1 MTTHHHHPA
10 PTVDPVCGMTV
21 DPATARGGHHA
32 HAGRTYYFCNPR
44 CREKFAAAPESF
56 LAPRPAAPA
65 IDPVCGMTVDPA
77 AARGGHHAHAGR
89 TYYFCNPRCREK
101 FAAAPESFLAPRP
114 APAEVPGGEYTCPMH
129 PEVVQVGPGTCPIC
143 GMALEP
149 KVPSLEEGENP
160 ELVDFER
167 RFAWTLPASL
177 AVLVLAMS
185 DIIPGQPVQRAL
197 GPALAWIELVLAAP
211 VVLWAGWPLLA
222 RGAASLR
229 SRHLNMFTL
238 IMLGVAAAFVYSV
251 VMTIA
256 PVPGPHTAGHGG
268 APAVYYEAAS
278 VIVSLV
284 LLGQIWELR
293 ARQRTGEA
301 VRALLGLAPRY
312 ARRVEPDGREVD
324 VPIAE
329 VAVGDHLRIR
339 PGERIPV
346 DGAVVDGKSAVDESM
361 LTGEPLPAAKH
372 AGDPVVGGTLNGQGT
387 LVMRAEKVGSA
398 TVLAQIV
405 RMVGEAQRSRAPSQ
419 RLADRV
425 SAVFVPA
432 VMLIAALTF
441 VSWWWV
447 GPEPRLPMALMN
459 AVAVLIIACPCA
471 LGLATPMSVMV
482 ATGRGAAAGVLV
494 RDAAALETLARVDTL
509 VFDKTGTL
517 TEGRPQ
523 LRVVEPLGAL
533 GADEL
538 LRLAASAEQ
547 GSEHPLAAAVV
558 AAARERG
565 LPLAAVREF
574 RAEAGR
580 GVVGVVEGR
589 SVALGNAELVRA
601 LGLDAAS
608 VTSRAGAHR
617 ERGATV
623 MFVVVD
629 GALAGLLGVA
639 DPVRPGADETL
650 GRLRGQGLR
659 LVMLTG
665 DHRATAEA
673 VARGL
678 GIDEVAADCSPADK
692 AAFVAR
698 LQREGRR
705 VAMAGDG
712 VNDAPALAR
721 ADVGI
726 AMGSGTDVAIA
737 SAGITL
743 LHGDLRGVARAR
755 TLGVQTLANIR
766 QNLAFAFFY
775 NLVGVPI
782 AAGVL
787 YPVFGLLLSP
797 MLASAAMSLSSVSV
811 VGNALRMRHKPL

>member
-1 MTTHHHHPA
+1 
-10 PTVDPVCGMTV
+10 MTV
-21 DPATARGGHHA
+21 DPATARGGHHT
-32 HAGRTYYFCNPR
+32 HAGQTYYFCNPR
-44 CREKFAAAPESF
+44 CREKFAAAPGSF
-56 LAPRPAAPA
+56 LAPRPAAP
-65 IDPVCGMTVDPA
+65 
-77 AARGGHHAHAGR
+77 
-89 TYYFCNPRCREK
+89 
-101 FAAAPESFLAPRP
+101 ESQ
-114 APAEVPGGEYTCPMH
+114 GGEYTCPMH
-129 PEVVQVGPGTCPIC
+129 PQIVQQGPGTCPIC

-149 KVPSLEEGENP
+149 KTPSLEEGENP

-167 RFAWTLPASL
+167 RFYWTLPASA
-177 AVLVLAMS
+177 AVFVLAMS
-185 DIIPGQPVQRAL
+185 DVIPGQPVQRAL
-197 GPALAWIELVLAAP
+197 GPALAWIELVLASP

-222 RGAASLR
+222 RGWASLR

-238 IMLGVAAAFVYSV
+238 IMLGVSAAFVYSV
-251 VMTIA
+251 VTTIA
-256 PVPGPHTAGHGG
+256 PVPGPHMSGHGG
-268 APAVYYEAAS
+268 APAIYYEAAS

-312 ARRVEPDGREVD
+312 ARRIEADGREVD

-329 VAVGDHLRIR
+329 VAVGDYLRIR

-346 DGAVVDGKSAVDESM
+346 DGAVIDGSSAVDESM
-361 LTGEPLPAAKH
+361 MTGEPLPVPKR
-372 AGDPVVGGTLNGQGT
+372 AGDDVVGGTLNGQGT

-425 SAVFVPA
+425 AAVFVP
-432 VMLIAALTF
+432 VVVLIAALTF
-441 VSWWWV
+441 VVWWWV
-447 GPEPRLPMALMN
+447 GPEPQVPTALMN

-471 LGLATPMSVMV
+471 LGLATPMSIMV
-482 ATGRGAAAGVLV
+482 ATGRGASAGVLV

-517 TEGRPQ
+517 TEGKP
-523 LRVVEPLGAL
+523 RVTVMEPLGAL
-533 GADEL
+533 AADDL
-538 LRLAASAEQ
+538 LRLAASLEQ
-547 GSEHPLAAAVV
+547 GSEHPLAGAIV
-558 AAARERG
+558 AAAGERG
-565 LPLAAVREF
+565 LALAAAREF

-580 GVVGVVEGR
+580 GVIGEVEGR

-608 VTSRAGAHR
+608 VAGRAEALR

-623 MFVVVD
+623 MFVVID
-629 GALAGLLGVA
+629 GAVAGLLAVT
-639 DPVRPGADETL
+639 DPVRAGADETL
-650 GRLRGQGLR
+650 ARLRGQGLR

-665 DHRATAEA
+665 DHRGTAEA

-678 GIDEVAADCSPADK
+678 AIDEVVADCSPADK

-737 SAGITL
+737 SAGVTL

-766 QNLAFAFFY
+766 QNLAFAFLY
-775 NLVGVPI
+775 NLLGVPI

-787 YPVFGLLLSP
+787 YPAFGLLLNP
-797 MLASAAMSLSSVSV
+797 MIASAAMSLSSVSV